1 MDLKII
7 INILNKFLLTFFLNC
22 LVAIIICAQTQEYVI
37 NIKRAVS
44 AIEVDGN
51 LDESDWQEAD
61 IAKDFYQQYPYDTGY
76 ALSKT
81 EVRLTYDDDYFYLGV
96 VCYDE
101 LPGDYIIQSLKRDYS
116 FSVGD
121 AFAIFIDPFN
131 DKTNGFAFYVNPPG
145 ARSEGLIAGGGTR
158 GVTRTWDN
166 KWYSHVTKYGN
177 KWVAEMAIPF
187 KTLRFEDGISEWGV
201 NFGRNDLKRNERSTW
216 MPVPRNFD
224 EASLAYTGKIL
235 WDKPPA
241 KTGANIS
248 LIPYITGRMNEDF
261 ENNSGF
267 EITGDNGFKPA
278 IQEILGIDVKIA
290 VTSSLNLDLTINP
303 DFSQVEVDEQ
313 QINLTRFSLFFPEK
327 RQFFIENSDLFGQF
341 GFSQIRPF
349 FSRNIGL
356 YQGQTIPIIA
366 GARLS
371 GKINKNWRIGLM
383 NIQTTR
389 DTTLDLYS
397 QNYTVAAVQ
406 RQVFGPSYIGAI
418 FVNRQA
424 YGTNTDNKF
433 SFLSNNFNRV
443 LGLDYNLASKDNK
456 LRGKVF
462 YHHSFTPD
470 KLSQNSAN
478 ASWLMY
484 NSRNIF
490 AMWNH
495 EYVGKN
501 YIADVGFVP
510 HLTRP
515 IEETGKDTMMT
526 YWRLE
531 PLFQYKF
538 YPKSSI
544 INYHGPAFK
553 SNDYFEKNLSVTD
566 YFLMPHYIINFL
578 NTSELQVHHHE
589 FFTKLF
595 FDRDVTNTGQPRIPA
610 GNYYYR
616 NVLIKY
622 NSDKRKRFNYF
633 FIANYGGYY
642 NGTKLTYNVVLKF
655 RKTPWGKFSLEY
667 KHDRIRL
674 PTPPDTNVNIKAD
687 IILIV
692 PKIELTFTKNIFFT
706 TFIQYNT
713 QSENININSRLQ
725 WRFKPV
731 SDLFIVYT
739 ENYDPILSVKN
750 RALVVKL
757 TYWLNL

>member
-1 MDLKII
+1 M
-7 INILNKFLLTFFLNC
+7 NKFLLTFLLNC
-22 LVAIIICAQTQEYVI
+22 LVALTVYTQTQEYVV
-37 NIKRAVS
+37 NIKK
-44 AIEVDGN
+44 AISSIEIDGELN
-51 LDESDWQEAD
+51 ETAWQEAD

-81 EVRLTYDDDYFYLGV
+81 EVRLTYDDNFIYVGV

-101 LPGDYIIQSLKRDYS
+101 IPGDYIIQSLKRDYS

-131 DKTNGFAFYVNPPG
+131 DKTNGFAFYVNPAG
-145 ARSEGLIAGGGTR
+145 AQSEGLIAGGGTR

-166 KWYSHVTKYGN
+166 KWYSHVTKYDN

-187 KTLRFEDGISEWGV
+187 KTLRFEEGISKWGV

-216 MPVPRNFD
+216 RPVPRNFD
-224 EASLAYTGKIL
+224 EASLAFTGKIL

-248 LIPYITGRMNEDF
+248 LIPYITGRMSEDF

-278 IQEILGIDVKIA
+278 IQEILGIDVKVA

-303 DFSQVEVDEQ
+303 DFSHVEVDQQ

-327 RQFFIENSDLFGQF
+327 RQFFIENSDLFSQF

-349 FSRNIGL
+349 FSRKIGL
-356 YQGQTIPIIA
+356 YQGQTVPIIA

-383 NIQTTR
+383 NIQTAS
-389 DTTLDLYS
+389 DTAIELQS
-397 QNYTVAAVQ
+397 QNYTIAAVQ
-406 RQVFGPSYIGAI
+406 RQVLGPSYIGAI
-418 FVNRQA
+418 FVNKQA
-424 YGTNTDNKF
+424 YGINADNEY

-443 LGLDYNLASKDNK
+443 LGLDYNLVTKDNK
-456 LRGKVF
+456 WIGKVF
-462 YHHSFTPD
+462 YHHSFTPE
-470 KLSQNSAN
+470 KLSHNSAN
-478 ASWLMY
+478 ASFLLY
-484 NSRNIF
+484 NTRNIF

-501 YIADVGFVP
+501 YITDVGFVP
-510 HLTRP
+510 RNKIYNP
-515 IEETGKDTMMT
+515 DSGKFVGQTF
-526 YWRLE
+526 WRLE
-531 PLFQYKF
+531 PIFDYKF

-544 INYHGPAFK
+544 INFHGPAFY
-553 SNDYFEKNLSVTD
+553 SNDYFDENLKAMD
-566 YFLMPHYIINFL
+566 YFIMPHYIINFL
-578 NTSELQVHHHE
+578 NTSEFQIHYHE
-589 FFTKLF
+589 FYTKLF
-595 FDRDVTNTGQPRIPA
+595 FDTDVTFTGKEPLTPA
-610 GNYYYR
+610 GDYYYR
-616 NVLIKY
+616 TALIKY
-622 NSDKRKRFNYF
+622 QSDKRQKFNYF
-633 FIANYGGYY
+633 FKINYGSYY
-642 NGTKLTYNVVLKF
+642 MGTSLSYKVELKY
-655 RKTPWGKFSLEY
+655 RIPPWGNFSLNFSHN
-667 KHDRIRL
+667 KIRL
-674 PTPPDTNVNIKAD
+674 PSPYPNAD
-687 IILIV
+687 ILLIS

-713 QSENININSRLQ
+713 QEENININSRLQ

-739 ENYDPILSVKN
+739 DNYDPVLKVKN